1 MNSRR
6 FRFVTGAVTH
16 AGSRKGNEDSHAL
29 RESKGVWAV
38 ADGMGGHENG
48 RWASATIA
56 EALGSATLVGG
67 FQADSAA
74 LRGAIRTAND
84 RIREAGAAAGKRM
97 GSTVVALLVG
107 EGRYAC
113 FWVGDSR
120 AYLLRRGELKQV
132 TRDHTQVEMMVERG
146 LLERESARNHPLAN
160 VLSRAVGV
168 EEDLQVDAATGELQ
182 ADDVFLLCSDGLTGV
197 VNDAEIAEK
206 LTRLQ
211 PQAAADTLRDMVL
224 ARGAPDNVTIII
236 VACDEATTL
245 KLSKDQ

>member
-1 MNSRR
+1 MSPRR
-6 FRFVTGAVTH
+6 FRFVTGSVTH
-16 AGSRKGNEDSHAL
+16 AGSRKGNEDSHTL
-29 RESKGVWAV
+29 REAKGVWAV

-48 RWASATIA
+48 RWASATVA
-56 EALGSATLVGG
+56 EAIAGATLVGALD
-67 FQADSAA
+67 ADGASVK
-74 LRGAIRTAND
+74 GAIRGAND

-97 GSTVVALLVG
+97 GSTVVALLAG

-120 AYLLRRGELKQV
+120 GYLLRGRDLRQV

-146 LLERESARNHPLAN
+146 LLERESARKHPLAN

-182 ADDVFLLCSDGLTGV
+182 PGDVFLLCSDGLTGV
-197 VNDAEIAEK
+197 VSDAEIAEK
-206 LTRLQ
+206 LDRLQ
-211 PQAAADTLRDMVL
+211 PQAAADTLKDMVL

-245 KLSKDQ
+245 KLSGDQ